1 MALQEQKTALSQR
14 MMNMAVVMLATVGV
28 IAYFIYTGNVQPD
41 EPVKLVVTTEQ
52 GAVAA
57 DGQIPFGLTVRL
69 ENNTKDGLVLT
80 APTQC
85 DVFRWF
91 ITNTNKE
98 FVQSQA
104 TGMCAQV
111 VVTNYLEGNHA
122 MTEKYTLELDPARV
136 KPGEYLLFVRY
147 WGHELTQPLTIK

>member
-1 MALQEQKTALSQR
+1 MALQDRKDALSQR
-14 MMNMAVVMLATVGV
+14 MMNMAVAMLAAVGV

-41 EPVKLVVTTEQ
+41 EPVKLLVTTEQ
-52 GAVAA
+52 GAPAA
-57 DGQIPFGLTVRL
+57 NGEIPLALTVRL
-69 ENNTKDGLVLT
+69 ENNTKDGMVLN

-122 MTEKYTLELDPARV
+122 MTEKYTLALDPSRV
-136 KPGEYLLFVRY
+136 KPGDYLLFVRY